1 MVSIPPPRTLW
12 HRQKRRNCLTG
23 PQPGNRGPLITVRLA
38 ACIAKVARMKNHT
51 LDLSGTS
58 AHRAAIGLMSIG
70 VLYCLGWLGI
80 EVAVRTLPQTHSA
93 LGPQIVDFIL
103 SVEPIQQLAYLFGVV
118 GFLASYGWL
127 LRKSR
132 KALPA
137 YYAGATGFTLDWVM
151 SRAQGDTLLD
161 AAGYVVIFY
170 LGVLFLALVLALPRP
185 VRAGGDDTG
194 PPRT

>member
-1 MVSIPPPRTLW
+1 MR
-12 HRQKRRNCLTG
+12 
-23 PQPGNRGPLITVRLA
+23 
-38 ACIAKVARMKNHT
+38 NHT
-51 LDLSGTS
+51 LDLSGNS

-70 VLYCLGWLGI
+70 VVYCLAWLGI

-103 SVEPIQQLAYLFGVV
+103 SVGPVQQLAYLSGVV
-118 GFLASYGWL
+118 GFLASYAWL

-137 YYAGATGFTLDWVM
+137 YYASMTGFTLDWVM
-151 SRAQGDTLLD
+151 SRAQGETLLD

-185 VRAGGDDTG
+185 ARAGGDDTRQ
-194 PPRT
+194 PPD